1 MDNIAQKLKLA
12 NFESSSFQTPEFKS
26 FAREF
31 KREFKKEMKSI
42 GITDITFS
50 VGHFYISG
58 FFTKYVINPDAVEVK
73 TYYFS
78 ISDVR
83 CPQSNMMYRTA
94 KHKKDYTGGAN
105 QWLKIESG
113 MASKMLL

>member
-12 NFESSSFQTPEFKS
+12 NFESSSVQTPEFKS

-31 KREFKKEMKSI
+31 KRDFKKEMKSI
-42 GITDITFS
+42 GITDVTFS

-58 FFTKYVINPDAVEVK
+58 FFITQDAK

-78 ISDVR
+78 IPDVR
-83 CPQSNMMYRTA
+83 SPQSNMMYRTA

-105 QWLKIESG
+105 QWIKIESG